1 MLILHCVLTMR
12 NHGHGREN
20 DNNIQLSFNIS
31 SNGSSISKFY
41 INNLIIKSPVLVV
54 GSGFTFPGSIKFFV
68 SSTKSGITP
77 VTLII
82 ASHSFTSAYEEG
94 VDFRHVHVGAGA
106 ERWINWYIN
115 SLSSEHLIIS
125 SLLSSWSHSRLS
137 DYSSSAY
144 QLWKSLI
151 LPTNHPP
158 TTMGDPATPPLSW
171 PWKLLDQMPIQLS
184 DHLCI
189 IDAGRVVAAL
199 VHHKHFAR

>member
-1 MLILHCVLTMR
+1 MTTAERMILTYNIFQYLFKWILYIRILHQQPDNQIPGIGCWIWIHISREHQVFCLIDKKR
-12 NHGHGREN
+12 NNPRYPH
-20 DNNIQLSFNIS
+20 
-31 SNGSSISKFY
+31 
-41 INNLIIKSPVLVV
+41 
-54 GSGFTFPGSIKFFV
+54 
-68 SSTKSGITP
+68 
-77 VTLII
+77 I

-94 VDFRHVHVGAGA
+94 VDFRHVHMGAGA

-158 TTMGDPATPPLSW
+158 TTMDGPATPPLPW
-171 PWKLLDQMPIQLS
+171 PWKPLDQMPIQLS